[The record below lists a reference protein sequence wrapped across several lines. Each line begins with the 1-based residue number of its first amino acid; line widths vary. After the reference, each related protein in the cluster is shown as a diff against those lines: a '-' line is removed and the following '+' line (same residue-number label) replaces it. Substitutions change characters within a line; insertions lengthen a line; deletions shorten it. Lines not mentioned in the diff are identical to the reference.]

1 MNFKELYIENF
12 RNFKEIKLEKLTQKN
27 IIFGENDIG
36 KTNLIH
42 TLRLLFDWKV
52 RKEQCLESDFH
63 RRDTT
68 NTIVIRVLLDLSDS
82 DNEDNKKIFAKI
94 KGLLKADE
102 KDLFLELTA
111 NYNSES
117 LCGEI
122 TLKWGPSIEQ
132 LVDIPQKFQ
141 RYEIDDIFNPVYI
154 DSSIK
159 LEEVFKRY
167 LKKKINKSNA
177 INDDELCLLNTNIDN
192 LNNHIGSL
200 KVVTTIADELSVEYN
215 NYKLENMNIKIK
227 SEIEID
233 NIYSKLNPYIEFE
246 DKTYPTC
253 GDGRKKIMEY
263 SLLTL
268 LAKEDEEKKINIFFI
283 EEVENHLHRS
293 VQLSISKQ
301 LFQDQLF
308 KYMFLS
314 THSSFLIKKIENATL
329 IKLISDGNIIGKSVY
344 YKIPDEYQYLKNKM
358 TDDLTE
364 AIFAKKVLLV
374 EGPSE
379 KQLFDKVLS
388 TLNKDYETENKIIIS
403 VNGVDFKPYY
413 DILNKLGIDVI
424 IKTDNDISIY
434 KKEMTNYPYG
444 RASYI
449 GINRCLNI
457 IESSKVDE
465 FKFPSIIKRD
475 TFDIIKMKEDLYS
488 KYDVLLKAKNI
499 YLSKIDLENDLMDA
513 LNQYSK
519 VLKDR
524 LKISEETIVEFLQKA
539 KVKNMIKFLE
549 KIEEVECREIYSS
562 NNFECLRKLCDE

>member
-27 IIFGENDIG
+27 IVFGENDIG

-42 TLRLLFDWKV
+42 ALRLLFDWKI

-94 KGLLKADE
+94 KGLLKVDE

-329 IKLISDGNIIGKSVY
+329 IKLISDGDIIGKSVY

-388 TLNKDYETENKIIIS
+388 TLNIDYETENKIIIS

-457 IESSKVDE
+457 IESSRVDE
-465 FKFPSIIKRD
+465 FKFPSIAERD
-475 TFDIIKMKEDLYS
+475 AFDIIKMKEDLYS
-488 KYDVLLKAKNI
+488 KYDALLKEKNI
-499 YLSKIDLENDLMDA
+499 YLSKIDLENDLMDV
-513 LNQYSK
+513 LTQYSK
-519 VLKDR
+519 KLKNE
-524 LKISEETIVEFLQKA
+524 LEISEETIVEFLQKA

-549 KIEEVECREIYSS
+549 KIKEVQCREIYDSDK
-562 NNFECLRKLCDE
+562 FECLKKLCDE

>member
-12 RNFKEIKLEKLTQKN
+12 RNFKEIKLETLTQKN
-27 IIFGENDIG
+27 IVFGENDIG

-42 TLRLLFDWKV
+42 ALRLLFDWKV

-68 NTIVIRVLLDLSDS
+68 NTIVIRVLLDLSDN

-122 TLKWGPSIEQ
+122 SLKWGPSIEQ

-141 RYEIDDIFNPVYI
+141 RYEIDDIFNSVYI

-159 LEEVFKRY
+159 LDEVFKRY
-167 LKKKINKSNA
+167 LKKKINKSNTIA
-177 INDDELCLLNTNIDN
+177 ENELEALNTNINN

-200 KVVTTIADELSVEYN
+200 KIVTTIAEDLSAEYN
-215 NYKLENMNIKIK
+215 NYKLENMDIKIK

-314 THSSFLIKKIENATL
+314 THSSFLIKKIKNATL

-388 TLNKDYETENKIIIS
+388 TLNKDYEIDNKIIIS

-413 DILNKLGIDVI
+413 DILDKLGIDVI

-434 KKEMTNYPYG
+434 KNKQTNYTYG

-449 GINRCLNI
+449 GLNRCL
-457 IESSKVDE
+457 K
-465 FKFPSIIKRD
+465 IIKIPNLSELKFSSTTERD
-475 TFDIIKMKEDLYS
+475 KFDIIKKKEELYS
-488 KYDVLLKAKNI
+488 EYDNRLKAKNI
-499 YLSKIDLENDLMDA
+499 YLSKIDLENDLMHV
-513 LNQYSK
+513 LNKYSNE
-519 VLKDR
+519 LKER
-524 LKISEETIVEFLQKA
+524 LKISEETIIEFLQKA

-549 KIEEVECREIYSS
+549 EVKEVQCREIYDSDK
-562 NNFECLRKLCDE
+562 FECLKKLCDE

>member
-27 IIFGENDIG
+27 IVFGENDIG

-42 TLRLLFDWKV
+42 ALRLLFDWKI

-434 KKEMTNYPYG
+434 KNSTTNYPYG
-444 RASYI
+444 RASCI

-457 IESSKVDE
+457 IEVLSEKDL
-465 FKFPSIIKRD
+465 KFLSIDDQNLFNIIKS
-475 TFDIIKMKEDLYS
+475 KEYLYS
-488 KYDVLLKAKNI
+488 KYDVFFKSHNI
-499 YLSKIDLENDLMDA
+499 YLSKIDLENDLMDI
-513 LNQYSK
+513 LTQYSK
-519 VLKDR
+519 KLKDE
-524 LKISEETIVEFLQKA
+524 LEISEETIVEFLQKA

-549 KIEEVECREIYSS
+549 KIKEVQCREIYDSDK
-562 NNFECLRKLCDE
+562 FECLKKLCDE

>member
-27 IIFGENDIG
+27 IVFGENDIG

-42 TLRLLFDWKV
+42 ALRLLFDWKV

-63 RRDTT
+63 RRDTK

-82 DNEDNKKIFAKI
+82 NNEDNKKIFAKI

-379 KQLFDKVLS
+379 KQLFDKVLF

-457 IESSKVDE
+457 IESSRIDE
-465 FKFPSIIKRD
+465 FKFLSIIERD

-488 KYDVLLKAKNI
+488 KYDALLKEKNI
-499 YLSKIDLENDLMDA
+499 YLSKIDLENDLMDV

-519 VLKDR
+519 KLKGE
-524 LKISEETIVEFLQKA
+524 LEISEETIVEFLQKA

-549 KIEEVECREIYSS
+549 KIKEVQCREIYDSDK
-562 NNFECLRKLCDE
+562 FECLRKLCDE

>member
-27 IIFGENDIG
+27 IVFGENDIG

-42 TLRLLFDWKV
+42 ALRLLFDWKV

-63 RRDTT
+63 RRDIT
-68 NTIVIRVLLDLSDS
+68 NTIIIRVLLDLSDS

-117 LCGEI
+117 LCGEV

-177 INDDELCLLNTNIDN
+177 INEDELCLLNTNIDN

-200 KVVTTIADELSVEYN
+200 KVVTTIADELSIEYN

-434 KKEMTNYPYG
+434 KKAMTNYPYG

-457 IESSKVDE
+457 IESSKVEE
-465 FKFPSIIKRD
+465 FKFSSIIERD
-475 TFDIIKMKEDLYS
+475 AFNIIKTKGNLYS
-488 KYDVLLKAKNI
+488 KYDSLLKAKNI
-499 YLSKIDLENDLMDA
+499 YLSKIDLENDLMDV

-519 VLKDR
+519 KLKDS
-524 LKISEETIVEFLQKA
+524 LEISEETIVEFLQKA

-549 KIEEVECREIYSS
+549 KIEEAECREIYSS

>member
-12 RNFKEIKLEKLTQKN
+12 RNFKKIKLEKLTQKN
-27 IIFGENDIG
+27 IVFGENDIG

-42 TLRLLFDWKV
+42 ALRLLFDWKI

-63 RRDTT
+63 RRNTI

-177 INDDELCLLNTNIDN
+177 INADELCLLNTNIDN

-215 NYKLENMNIKIK
+215 NYKLESMNIKIK

-314 THSSFLIKKIENATL
+314 THSSFLIKKIENTTL

-457 IESSKVDE
+457 IESSRIDE
-465 FKFPSIIKRD
+465 FKFPSIIERD
-475 TFDIIKMKEDLYS
+475 TFDIIKMKEELYS
-488 KYDVLLKAKNI
+488 KYDALLKEKNI
-499 YLSKIDLENDLMDA
+499 YLSKIDLENDLMDV

-519 VLKDR
+519 KLKGE
-524 LKISEETIVEFLQKA
+524 LEISEETIVEFLQKA

-549 KIEEVECREIYSS
+549 KIKEVQCREIYDSDK
-562 NNFECLRKLCDE
+562 FECLKKLCDE